1 MAAHQPSPI
10 ARRGERKEEDTFF
23 WKCKETAEISGS
35 GPEAENPSYRFASFS
50 VEFLLLPL
58 RLETQQGLLMLPNGI
73 FSMLASSLGK
83 QPQKKKKF
91 GRRWKQHFIFENIIK
106 GSSGFS
112 GLGKG
117 SLLFLSH
124 SETM

>member
-58 RLETQQGLLMLPNGI
+58 RLETQQGLFMLPNGI

-83 QPQKKKKF
+83 QPQKKNNL
-91 GRRWKQHFIFENIIK
+91 GGDESNISFLK
-106 GSSGFS
+106 TLSKVRV
-112 GLGKG
+112 GLVV
-117 SLLFLSH
+117 
-124 SETM
+124 